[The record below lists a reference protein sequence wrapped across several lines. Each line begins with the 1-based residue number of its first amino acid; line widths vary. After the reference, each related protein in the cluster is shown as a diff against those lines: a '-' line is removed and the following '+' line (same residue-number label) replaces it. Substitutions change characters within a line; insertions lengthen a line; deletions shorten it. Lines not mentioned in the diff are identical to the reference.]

1 MLEDPVFSTA
11 ATTPY
16 PALSAFDMSAEQIRE
31 RRRHIGGSDAK
42 IIVLADPE
50 AVLALWEEKTFNNA
64 GKKSKPKSL
73 NMYMGTATEALN
85 AAWYMDKT
93 GDPVTAPQMIV
104 TRNYDGLP
112 LRASLDGLC
121 KDGTAIWEA
130 KHVSGYDFQKKEQRN
145 IETVAAEYYAQMQ
158 HNMLTAK
165 LKLGVLSVLFDTG
178 RHEHMTIEADPFY
191 QDELAVAE
199 WMFWQHV
206 RDNTSPGPIAPVTP
220 GKIVASKTVDMS
232 TSADWGKAAKD
243 WLAFRDMS
251 VLFDKA
257 TADLKSLMEP
267 DALKAIGHGVSA
279 SRDKRGSVRIVP
291 LASQG
296 DEGGDQ

>member
-16 PALSAFDMSAEQIRE
+16 PALSAFDMSADQLRE

-42 IIVLADPE
+42 IIVLANPE

-64 GKKSKPKSL
+64 GKKPKPKSL
-73 NMYMGTATEALN
+73 SMYMGAATEALN
-85 AAWYMDKT
+85 AAWYADKT

-121 KDGTAIWEA
+121 KDGAAIWEA

-165 LKLGVLSVLFDTG
+165 VKLGVLSVLFDTG

-191 QDELAVAE
+191 QDEMAVAE
-199 WMFWQHV
+199 SMFWEYV
-206 RDNTSPGPIAPVTP
+206 VNNTPPGPTKAVAP
-220 GKIVASKTVDMS
+220 GKIVATKTVDMS
-232 TSADWGKAAKD
+232 TSADWAKAASD
-243 WLAFRDMS
+243 WLAYRDMS
-251 VLFDKA
+251 VLFDRA

-267 DALKAIGHGVSA
+267 DALRAIGHGVSA

-296 DEGGDQ
+296 NEEGDQ